1 MTTITVTAA
10 FAATVSALVA
20 ASKTPWLIVNGESPL
35 GVYESRAEARAAK
48 SAKSLV
54 GQIVKADAVTVNV
67 LPEPAAAQLAAQPS
81 AHAKRFNKAKAAKVS
96 KVEENP
102 LNFTVCPKCGGTE
115 LYHGR
120 IDESTGLVVQ
130 EMEVGGCHSCDWEFD
145 IGFLRKSTIE
155 SPCYIV
161 WDTAD
166 KMSKQNARRK
176 DVIAA
181 CVAKG
186 VAFYTARTQYQLWLS
201 AKNAS

>member
-35 GVYESRAEARAAK
+35 GVYESRAEARADKA
-48 SAKSLV
+48 AKSLV

-67 LPEPAAAQLAAQPS
+67 LPEPAAPAPVT
-81 AHAKRFNKAKAAKVS
+81 KAARVAKVKLVKVS

>member
-1 MTTITVTAA
+1 MTTINVTAA
-10 FAATVSALVA
+10 VAAIVSALNA
-20 ASKTPWLIVNGESPL
+20 ASKTPWLIINGDQL
-35 GVYESRAEARAAK
+35 VGVYANRVEARAEKA
-48 SAKSLV
+48 AKSLV
-54 GQIVKADAVTVNV
+54 GQIVKAETVTINV
-67 LPEPAAAQLAAQPS
+67 LPELAAP
-81 AHAKRFNKAKAAKVS
+81 AKAARTAKVKLVKVA

-130 EMEVGGCHSCDWEFD
+130 EMEVGGCHHCDWEFD
-145 IGFLRKSTIE
+145 VGFLRKSTIE